1 MAVKIRLRRYGRK
14 KIPSYRVVVTDERAK
29 RDGRIIEAIGSYDP
43 RKKEGGATI
52 NQERA
57 TYWMGKGALPT
68 RTVAHM
74 LKRLAKGA

>member
-29 RDGRIIEAIGSYDP
+29 RDGRIIEAIGSHDP
-43 RKKEGGATI
+43 RKKEGGTVI
-52 NQERA
+52 NRDRA
-57 TYWMGKGALPT
+57 AYWMSKGALPT

-74 LKRLAKGA
+74 LKRLAKSA

>member
-43 RKKEGGATI
+43 RKKEGGTAI
-52 NQERA
+52 DRERA

-68 RTVAHM
+68 RTVAQM
-74 LKRLAKGA
+74 LKRMAKSA